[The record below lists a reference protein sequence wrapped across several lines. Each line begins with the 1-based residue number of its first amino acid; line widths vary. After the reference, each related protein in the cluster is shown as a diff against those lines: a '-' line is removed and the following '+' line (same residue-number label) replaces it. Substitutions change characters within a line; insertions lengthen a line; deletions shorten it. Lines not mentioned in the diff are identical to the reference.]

1 MTHVQIDRAGLEAAA
16 AGIPAGEPVF
26 MVNLLRFRER
36 ADYGT
41 HADHGPCSGAEAYFT
56 RYLPAFNQVVGRLG
70 GSELVYA
77 GTAIAQ
83 IVGPPTESW
92 DGAGV
97 VRYPDIDVFRRL
109 LADPAYL
116 ATAEPHRVASLAD
129 WRLIATAQLS

>member
-26 MVNLLRFRER
+26 MINLLRFREH
-36 ADYGT
+36 ADYGS
-41 HADHGPCSGAEAYFT
+41 HADHRPCSGAEAYFT
-56 RYLPAFNQVVGRLG
+56 RYIPAFNRVVGRLG
-70 GSELVYA
+70 GSELVYG

-92 DGAGV
+92 DAAGV

-109 LADPAYL
+109 IADPVYL
-116 ATAEPHRVASLAD
+116 ETAVPHRVASLAD
-129 WRLIATAQLS
+129 WRLIATAQLP